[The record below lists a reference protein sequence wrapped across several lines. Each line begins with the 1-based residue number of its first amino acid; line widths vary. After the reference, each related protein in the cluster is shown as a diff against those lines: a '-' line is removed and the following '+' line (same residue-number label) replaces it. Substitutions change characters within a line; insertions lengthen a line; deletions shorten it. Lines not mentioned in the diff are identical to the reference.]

1 MKSEIFIDGEAGT
14 TGLVIRELLKERS
27 DLSFISLN
35 DAERKDATA
44 RRNALNS
51 CKLAVLC
58 LPDEAAREAITLI
71 ENPNVKVIDT
81 STAHRVS
88 PKWVYGF
95 PEMTSGQVE
104 FCLLYTSPSPR
115 D

>member
-35 DAERKDATA
+35 DAERKDVTA

-58 LPDEAAREAITLI
+58 LPDAGGQSRLLSDRSYILNSTL
-71 ENPNVKVIDT
+71 N
-81 STAHRVS
+81 
-88 PKWVYGF
+88 
-95 PEMTSGQVE
+95 
-104 FCLLYTSPSPR
+104 
-115 D
+115 